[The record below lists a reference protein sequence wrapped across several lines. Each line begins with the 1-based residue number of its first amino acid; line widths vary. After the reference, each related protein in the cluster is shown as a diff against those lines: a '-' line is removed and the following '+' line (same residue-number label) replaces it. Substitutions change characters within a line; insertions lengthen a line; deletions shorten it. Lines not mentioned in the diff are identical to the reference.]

1 MPEPEGNPAL
11 RYHREPVALAGALIL
26 ISGMLISALIVVGKL
41 GPRLWA
47 HWQDLEPRVTA
58 LAPAT
63 ATPIEA
69 QAATDAAL
77 ADLSAPA
84 LGGGRLTVLG
94 NPAAQHYPDC
104 SQSVA
109 RTPWDL
115 VAFDGGLYIGLGNAS
130 NRGPSPNAGPVP
142 VIRYDPAD
150 NRFRQEVTLP
160 EEQLDRFYQHDGQLW
175 VPGADARQSWR
186 WGSLYRRDAEGGW
199 TQHRSLPR
207 TVHAYAL
214 AWHASKLFAGVS
226 ITEAVPEGVGSER
239 YGSAVAV
246 STDAGAHWSLIPL
259 GGWRIFDF
267 LRVDDQLFATDVFP
281 GPGLQRWLDAEQRQ
295 HWHAPVYELAAAASG
310 DRPRFR
316 RRLDLDAATLFP
328 DTPQAGQRAAVVERA
343 LAWGKTAAYLGVFAA
358 WQDRWPARGAYLAER
373 LREGDVRVHRIPLPA
388 RALAFDLRLEGD
400 ALQLLF
406 AEPEDDGRWRNSL
419 WSSRDG
425 RHWEALLSFSASGP
439 ARAVER
445 LGDHLYFG
453 LGSPRPPEASVC
465 TRTDALSGTLIR
477 WRTL

>member
-1 MPEPEGNPAL
+1 MSEENVTGAEATPQTDTASESTEAKAEKKGWKKGL
-11 RYHREPVALAGALIL
+11 FFFLKLAF
-26 ISGMLISALIVVGKL
+26 SVGMLWVIFRKVLKREGAEDL
-41 GPRLWA
+41 GER
-47 HWQDLEPRVTA
+47 
-58 LAPAT
+58 
-63 ATPIEA
+63 
-69 QAATDAAL
+69 L
-77 ADLSAPA
+77 ADLSWGWIAAAIAMQLIAIGFATLRWRTLLSGQGIRPSWRF
-84 LGGGRLTVLG
+84 LGG
-94 NPAAQHYPDC
+94 
-104 SQSVA
+104 SIFIA
-109 RTPWDL
+109 RFWGAFTP
-115 VAFDGGLYIGLGNAS
+115 GGFTG
-130 NRGPSPNAGPVP
+130 
-142 VIRYDPAD
+142 
-150 NRFRQEVTLP
+150 F
-160 EEQLDRFYQHDGQLW
+160 
-175 VPGADARQSWR
+175 
-186 WGSLYRRDAEGGW
+186 
-199 TQHRSLPR
+199 
-207 TVHAYAL
+207 
-214 AWHASKLFAGVS
+214 
-226 ITEAVPEGVGSER
+226 
-239 YGSAVAV
+239 
-246 STDAGAHWSLIPL
+246 

-406 AEPEDDGRWRNSL
+406 AAPEDDGRWRNSL

-425 RHWEALLSFSASGP
+425 RRWEALLSFCASGP

-453 LGSPRPPEASVC
+453 LGSPRPPEAGVC

-477 WRTL
+477 WRAL